1 MKPLPVIQSL
11 WIGDALSNV
20 EKLCIQS
27 FLDHGHAFHLYTYA
41 DVGGIPEGAVNKD
54 ANEILPASEIFKQS
68 AQGVRGLSN
77 YFRYALLAKR
87 GGWWVDMD
95 LICIKPFEFDDEIV
109 FCEELEGDM
118 HYQTAVLHFPPQHP
132 LMVFMR
138 DWCADK
144 LDEGPREFGGLGGPR
159 ILSQHIRDFGLE
171 KHAKPLLQFVML
183 QDIPL
188 LAFNNTFRQGLHFP
202 ANAHSIHLGNMFLDR
217 VNIDKNAQY
226 DPESLFEQLKSKHR
240 IAQMPGAKTIDSAA
254 LNKQVSDAYHAG
266 VAKHNNTV
274 RDKKRIRVAAL
285 VAIAVLGV
293 SLLICIT

>member
-1 MKPLPVIQSL
+1 MKRLPAIQSL

-27 FLDHGHAFHLYTYA
+27 FLDHGHEFHLYTYA
-41 DVGGIPEGAVNKD
+41 DVGGIPEGTVNKD
-54 ANEILPASEIFKQS
+54 ANEILPASEIFKRP
-68 AQGVRGLSN
+68 GEDIRGLAD
-77 YFRYALLAKR
+77 YFRYALLAER

-95 LICIKPFEFDDEIV
+95 LICLKSFDFDDAIIFV
-109 FCEELEGDM
+109 EEFEGDM
-118 HYQTAVLHFPPQHP
+118 HYQNAVLRFPPQHP

-138 DWCADK
+138 DLCADK
-144 LDEGPREFGGLGGPR
+144 LDKQSHGHGMLGGQR

-183 QDIPL
+183 QDTPL

-240 IAQMPGAKTIDSAA
+240 VAQMPGAKTIDSAA

-266 VAKHNNTV
+266 IAKHNNTV
-274 RDKKRIRVAAL
+274 RDKKRIRAAAL
-285 VAIAVLGV
+285 AAIAVLSV

>member
-1 MKPLPVIQSL
+1 MKRLPVIQSL

-27 FLDHGHAFHLYTYA
+27 FLDHGHEFHLYTYA
-41 DVGGIPEGAVNKD
+41 DVGGIPEGAVNKN
-54 ANEILPASEIFKQS
+54 ANEILPASEIFKRP
-68 AQGVRGLSN
+68 GEDIRGLAD
-77 YFRYALLAKR
+77 YFRYALLAER

-95 LICIKPFEFDDEIV
+95 LICLKSFDFDDEIIFV
-109 FCEELEGDM
+109 EELEGDM
-118 HYQTAVLHFPPQHP
+118 HYQNAVLRFPPQHP
-132 LMVFMR
+132 LMIFMR
-138 DWCADK
+138 DLCADK
-144 LDEGPREFGGLGGPR
+144 LDKETHGHGMLGGPR

-183 QDIPL
+183 QDTPL

-217 VNIDKNAQY
+217 VNIDKNVQY

-240 IAQMPGAKTIDSAA
+240 VAQMPGAKTIDSAA

-266 VAKHNNTV
+266 VAKHNRTV
-274 RDKKRIRVAAL
+274 RDKKRIRAAAL
-285 VAIAVLGV
+285 AAIAVLGV